1 MSTPPPPAAT
11 TAERRVYAP
20 MAEREATLRPT
31 TWNAEQRT
39 VEVVWTTGARGVKF
53 LWDTCGLVDE
63 ELATSPTNVRLDR
76 LNAGAPV
83 LNTHQR
89 SDLAG
94 QIGVVVPG
102 SARMASGQGTASLQ
116 LSDRADLAPIVAD
129 IAAGVIRNLS
139 VGYTVHAY
147 EIEQR
152 EGQRPLY
159 RAVDWEPFEISFVPV
174 PFDAA
179 AQVRSGPF
187 PQPCILRTLS
197 PESTI
202 MSRSH
207 SSSAITPPQPE
218 QGVRVPDD
226 SRPATI
232 PELREL
238 TRAMVD
244 QYGCPAEICAELA
257 LELAERNFTDAEART
272 HVLQILA
279 ERQRRNTRSV
289 SAAGTALVNSQRG
302 GDTFDNPQF
311 HSRVIEDALYA
322 RMSGRE
328 PSAECREFM
337 GMSLVQLAGEISM
350 RMGTARDPNRMA
362 PREVLRA
369 ASWSGAG
376 QDAFISNLAT
386 RMGGPHTTSDFPNLL
401 ATAGQRYLL
410 DQFAAAASALRRL
423 SRERTARDFRDIN
436 ALQLSSFGTLEE
448 VPEAG
453 EVKHGTFAD
462 RKQAYRVRKFS
473 KQFGLSIEAIVNDD
487 LGAFSNPMRIMG
499 RSAAETEAA
508 LFADLINSNPKL
520 SDGSALFHANH
531 GNLAVAGA
539 APDVETLAAGRLAM
553 RSQKDDDGVTPLA
566 AAPQYI
572 VASPKRETAI
582 EQLLV
587 ATTVPTTSA
596 ETNPFHGKLTP
607 LIDPRLNADPWFL
620 FADPSMA
627 PVLEHAY
634 LDGYQG
640 PRVRMREGWNIIGQE
655 FRVDLFFGCGLVDHR
670 GAYKNPGA

>member
-1 MSTPPPPAAT
+1 MSTPPHPAAT

-53 LWDTCGLVDE
+53 LWYTCGLVDE

-159 RAVDWEPFEISFVPV
+159 RAVDWEPFEISFVPE

-244 QYGCPAEICAELA
+244 PYGCPAEICAELA
-257 LELAERNFTDAEART
+257 LELE
-272 HVLQILA
+272 
-279 ERQRRNTRSV
+279 
-289 SAAGTALVNSQRG
+289 
-302 GDTFDNPQF
+302 
-311 HSRVIEDALYA
+311 
-322 RMSGRE
+322 
-328 PSAECREFM
+328 
-337 GMSLVQLAGEISM
+337 
-350 RMGTARDPNRMA
+350 
-362 PREVLRA
+362 
-369 ASWSGAG
+369 
-376 QDAFISNLAT
+376 
-386 RMGGPHTTSDFPNLL
+386 
-401 ATAGQRYLL
+401 
-410 DQFAAAASALRRL
+410 
-423 SRERTARDFRDIN
+423 
-436 ALQLSSFGTLEE
+436 
-448 VPEAG
+448 
-453 EVKHGTFAD
+453 
-462 RKQAYRVRKFS
+462 
-473 KQFGLSIEAIVNDD
+473 
-487 LGAFSNPMRIMG
+487 
-499 RSAAETEAA
+499 
-508 LFADLINSNPKL
+508 
-520 SDGSALFHANH
+520 
-531 GNLAVAGA
+531 
-539 APDVETLAAGRLAM
+539 
-553 RSQKDDDGVTPLA
+553 
-566 AAPQYI
+566 
-572 VASPKRETAI
+572 
-582 EQLLV
+582 
-587 ATTVPTTSA
+587 
-596 ETNPFHGKLTP
+596 
-607 LIDPRLNADPWFL
+607 
-620 FADPSMA
+620 
-627 PVLEHAY
+627 
-634 LDGYQG
+634 
-640 PRVRMREGWNIIGQE
+640 
-655 FRVDLFFGCGLVDHR
+655 
-670 GAYKNPGA
+670 